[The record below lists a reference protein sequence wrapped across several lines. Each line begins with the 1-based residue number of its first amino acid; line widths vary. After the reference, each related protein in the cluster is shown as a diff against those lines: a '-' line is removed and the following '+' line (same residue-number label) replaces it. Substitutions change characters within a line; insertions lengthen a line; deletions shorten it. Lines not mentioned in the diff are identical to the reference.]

1 MLKTLLTACVTLL
14 LPARIKP
21 ALLNLLG
28 HRVSPGARIGPSI
41 VAVRRLVMADGAR
54 IHLGNLVRCRRLVMR
69 RQSYLDRFNRISG
82 PLSVSLAETA
92 AIGRGNVVYRA
103 PHPTSIGPAVL
114 RLGRLSKITS
124 SHLVDCTCSIRMG
137 DYSTIA
143 GAGSQLWT
151 HGYKHASQGPG
162 RYRIDGAIDIGDNV
176 YVGSASV
183 ITAGVRMASRVSV
196 GSHSSVSKSL
206 LVPGA
211 YVSQRLRHLEPHD
224 DEPSPELHYV
234 GTDPNGEIVYRKTS

>member
-1 MLKTLLTACVTLL
+1 MLRTFVTACVTLL
-14 LPARIKP
+14 LPARLKP
-21 ALLNLLG
+21 FLLNLLG
-28 HRVSPGARIGPSI
+28 HRVSRGARIGPC
-41 VAVRRLVMADGAR
+41 VLVVRRLMMADDAR
-54 IHLGNLVRCRRLVMR
+54 VEFGNLVRCRRLVMR

-82 PLSVSLAETA
+82 PLNISLDETA
-92 AIGRGNVVYRA
+92 AIGRGNVIYRA

-162 RYRIDGAIDIGDNV
+162 RYRIDGAIDIGDNC
-176 YVGSASV
+176 YIGSASV
-183 ITAGVRMASRVSV
+183 INAGVRLASRVSV
-196 GSHSSVSKSL
+196 GSHSSVSRSL
-206 LVPGA
+206 LEEGS
-211 YVSQRLRHLEPHD
+211 YVSQRLRHLEPQGD
-224 DEPSPELHYV
+224 QPSSQLTYV
-234 GTDPNGEIVYRKTS
+234 GTNPDGEIVYRKNS